1 MQLFR
6 SGNGPGR
13 QRGFTFGEV
22 VATLGVL
29 GVRLSLVVPS
39 LSSVTESNLRASGIN
54 ELVATLH
61 TARNEAITRNQGIV
75 ICPSVDGETCSAA
88 PWEAG
93 WIRFIDTNGDFGVD
107 PGERLLGVSPPLGGL
122 RIQTVVFGPAIG
134 YAPSGRVLSPTRGQT
149 GGDFS
154 FCPVNSPENARVL
167 AVSALGHPVLS
178 DRHADG
184 QEADCSV
191 G

>member
-1 MQLFR
+1 MQLLR
-6 SGNGPGR
+6 PGNDPGR

-29 GVRLSLVVPS
+29 SVSLSLVVPS
-39 LSSVTESNLRASGIN
+39 LSSVTQSNLRASGIN

-61 TARNEAITRNQGIV
+61 AARSEAITRNQSIV
-75 ICPSVDGETCSAA
+75 ICPSEDGETCA
-88 PWEAG
+88 PVAWETG
-93 WIRFIDTNGDFGVD
+93 WIRFIDANGDFGVD

-122 RIQTVVFGPAIG
+122 RIQTAVFGSAVG
-134 YAPSGRVLSPTRGQT
+134 YAPSGRVSSPTRGQT

-154 FCPVNSPENARVL
+154 VCPISNPENARVL
-167 AVSALGHPVLS
+167 AVSALGHPVLAE
-178 DRHADG
+178 RHADG
-184 QEADCSV
+184 QEADCSM